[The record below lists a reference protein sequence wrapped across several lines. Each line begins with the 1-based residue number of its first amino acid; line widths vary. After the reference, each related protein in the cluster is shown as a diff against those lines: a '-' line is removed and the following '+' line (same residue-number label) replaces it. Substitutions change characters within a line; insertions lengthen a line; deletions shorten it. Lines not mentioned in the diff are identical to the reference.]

1 MYVWF
6 HRRDLRT
13 TDMRLFDKL
22 RSLHM
27 TGIHLLV
34 IDPILLDER
43 RAHEHSG
50 RHFLQQVSRL
60 QQYYQQANQQLVIV
74 YGSPDQVLLKLAS
87 HYPLQIVAF
96 HEDLTP
102 YAKQRDQTLFH
113 TARAC
118 GLETITDMDHML
130 IDADSFDHFTNR
142 DQPYKVFTPFY
153 SKWKQAMH
161 LFAEP
166 PMLTSLTDL
175 VTVQV
180 SPSIVEAF
188 TLPVWLYDA
197 LKSTSPS
204 ISTEDP
210 QNKLQQFFVEKL
222 PDYEQG
228 RDRYGWSYTSQMSGY
243 INTGAISIRQVYE
256 QATLTGSS
264 YVDSWIRQLAW
275 RDFYLYQAL
284 RNPNYFSYE
293 KNLDW
298 SGFSTAAFDY
308 WAEARTGIP
317 IIDAAMTQLKETG
330 EMPNRLRMV
339 TAMFLTKQLLCPF
352 FYGEA
357 YFRDKLA
364 DYDHV
369 LNRGGWLWSSSLGY
383 DAAPYF
389 RIMNPVRQSE
399 TYDPSGAY
407 IRRWLPQL
415 AHLSD
420 KAIHQPQTNAIVD
433 LKQARLRAIEQY
445 SLLLKQNK

>member
-27 TGIHLLV
+27 PGIHILV
-34 IDPILLDER
+34 LDPMLLDEN
-43 RAHEHSG
+43 RAREHSG
-50 RHFLQQVSRL
+50 RHFLHQVSRL
-60 QQYYQQANQQLVIV
+60 QQNYQQANQHLVIV
-74 YGSPDQVLLKLAS
+74 YGSPDQVLLLLAAN
-87 HYPLQIVAF
+87 YPLQIVAF
-96 HEDLTP
+96 HEDMTP
-102 YAKQRDQTLFH
+102 YAKQRDQTLLD

-118 GLETITDMDHML
+118 GLETITDIDHML
-130 IDADSFDHFTNR
+130 IDADSFDHFANR

-153 SKWKQAMH
+153 NKWKQAMD

-166 PMLTSLTDL
+166 PMFTSLNDL

-180 SPSIVEAF
+180 SPNIAEAF
-188 TLPVWLYDA
+188 SLPLWMYDA
-197 LKSTSPS
+197 LQSTSPS
-204 ISTEDP
+204 ISTDEP
-210 QNKLQQFFVEKL
+210 QKKLQQFLVEKL

-228 RDRYGWSYTSQMSGY
+228 RDRYGWSHTSQMSGY

-256 QATLTGSS
+256 QAAQDGSG
-264 YVDSWIRQLAW
+264 YKDSWIRQLAW

-284 RNPNYFSYE
+284 RNQDYFSYE
-293 KNLDW
+293 RKFDW
-298 SGFSTAAFDY
+298 SGFDTAAFDY
-308 WAEARTGIP
+308 WAEAKTGIP

-389 RIMNPVRQSE
+389 RVMNPVRQSE

-420 KAIHQPQTNAIVD
+420 KAIHQSQANAIVD
-433 LKQARLRAIEQY
+433 LKQARIRAIEQY
-445 SLLLKQNK
+445 GFLLKQNK